1 MEAKTPSFSS
11 HAWKSIMKGRDVIRE
26 GGLWRIGDGRAI
38 SFWGDNLILIKHRP
52 KIVSPIQNMDIGMK
66 VCQFIDQ
73 ENGVWKDELL
83 DQCLPDFEAA
93 EVRKIPVY
101 RTQ

>member
-1 MEAKTPSFSS
+1 MLLEK
-11 HAWKSIMKGRDVIRE
+11 V
-26 GGLWRIGDGRAI
+26 GLRIGDGRSI
-38 SFWGDNLILIKHRP
+38 SFWRDNWILVKHRP
-52 KIVSPIQNMDIGMK
+52 KIVSIQNMDIGMK
-66 VCQFIDQ
+66 VWQFIDQ

-83 DQCLPDFEAA
+83 DQCLLDFEAA